1 MLKDTPLDP
10 DFPMHT
16 IADRSIGFSGSDLK
30 ELCRNAAMMPV
41 RDYVRETGEN
51 PALLAKGQL
60 EVCIFLKFAFPL
72 SLLKPFVQGFKL
84 RPLSIS
90 DFFDSDSVVL
100 PLRSEDRSTLEIEE
114 TD

>member
-60 EVCIFLKFAFPL
+60 EVCFFKVCL
-72 SLLKPFVQGFKL
+72 SFVLAQIIVQGFKL

-100 PLRSEDRSTLEIEE
+100 PLRSEDRSSLEIEE